1 MKLENLTVRELT
13 ATVKSVVPSALL
25 EYLTAEQKSELKT
38 IDVNYIQGAPFDT
51 DTEDEDLQEIEVIGT
66 INDSLKF
73 TMVLNWSIENDVM
86 FANYEPTFE

>member
-1 MKLENLTVRELT
+1 MKAENLTVRELT
-13 ATVKSVVPSALL
+13 ATVKSVVPTTLL

-38 IDVNYIQGAPFDT
+38 IDVNYIQAAPFDT